1 MIRVRDKE
9 VNCGWDFPCYGI
21 SDDRNMI
28 VYFTTTDT
36 GVCIYA
42 SEGELED
49 AGYSCQTWNMRQF
62 SPVAKGKII
71 EIET

>member
-1 MIRVRDKE
+1 MIRVIDKE
-9 VNCGWDFPCYGI
+9 VKSDWDFPCYGI

-28 VYFTTTDT
+28 VYFTETDT

-42 SEGELED
+42 GEGEFED
-49 AGYSCQTWNMRQF
+49 VGHISKDWNMRQF